1 MSMHGRIGDEA
12 LAWLAEAIGESTA
25 LKLATHFGGTRLYV
39 PRQIGDHH
47 PICVAL
53 GRSGADRLAAWAGG
67 GNVDVPKQA
76 ARRLRVRHLHSGGT
90 LTVSQIALETSYS
103 ERHVYRLLQAEPDHD
118 QPGLFDNLAT

>member
-1 MSMHGRIGDEA
+1 MSLQGRIGDEA

-47 PICVAL
+47 PICAAL
-53 GRSGADRLAAWAGG
+53 GRDGADRLAAWAGG

-76 ARRLRVRHLHSGGT
+76 ARRARVHQLHSRRS
-90 LTVSQIALETSYS
+90 LTVSQIALETSYT
-103 ERHVYRLLQAEPDHD
+103 ERHVYRLLRAERDHD
-118 QPGLFDNLAT
+118 QPGLFDNLPS